1 MKKRLGFYALCS
13 FVLVLASMVVTYG
26 LEALNSWDKALAFVL
41 MFCYVSLFFFV
52 VDLICNSCYIIVL
65 FSRKKTPPE
74 FPTCQLC
81 HCILADTDEVTMRDI
96 KGIPVPV
103 HVSCAGE
110 FGLH

>member
-13 FVLVLASMVVTYG
+13 FFMVLASMVVTYG
-26 LEALNSWDKALAFVL
+26 LEELNSWDKALAFVL
-41 MFCYVSLFFFV
+41 MFCFMLLCLFV
-52 VDLICNSCYIIVL
+52 VDLLCQTDLIVL

-81 HCILADTDEVTMRDI
+81 HCILADTDEVAMRDI

-110 FGLH
+110 FGLD